1 MKTFL
6 ALLQRDVTVLIRDLP
21 EFVMRIAMQPFL
33 FVFVFGYVLPSIGQV
48 KSSYANLL
56 LPGIL
61 AASMM
66 MAGVQGTAI
75 PLSQDFGAIKE
86 IEDRL
91 MAPIRVSMVVLEKI
105 VMGTLQAWIAGGL
118 VFPLA
123 WAIMRSNLSLHVT
136 SFGYLFLYLFLVGL
150 ASAATGI
157 TLGTIISPFK
167 IPLMFATIII
177 PMIFLGATYYPWHA
191 LSNVVWLQTIILINP
206 MVYAAEG
213 FRSVLTPGIP
223 HIRMLFTI
231 LGLFGAVIIL
241 SGIGLRGFIKRAYS

>member
-6 ALLQRDVTVLIRDLP
+6 ALLQRDVTVLVRDLP

-48 KSSYANLL
+48 QSSYANLL

-91 MAPIRVSMVVLEKI
+91 MAPIRISMVVLEKI

-118 VFPLA
+118 VFPIA
-123 WAIMRSNLSLHVT
+123 WLIMRNNLSIHVA
-136 SFGYLFLYLFLVGL
+136 SYSAMFLLLFLVGL

-157 TLGTIISPFK
+157 TLGTSISPFK

-177 PMIFLGATYYPWHA
+177 PMIFLGATYYPWQA
-191 LSNVVWLQTIILINP
+191 LESVSWLQKLILINP

-213 FRSVLTPGIP
+213 FRSVLTPQVP
-223 HIRMLFTI
+223 HISRGYAI
-231 LGLFGAVIIL
+231 LGLVAAIVIL
-241 SGIGLRGFIKRAYS
+241 SGVGLRGFIKRAYS

>member
-1 MKTFL
+1 MKTFA
-6 ALLQRDVTVLIRDLP
+6 ALLQRDITVLIRDLP
-21 EFVMRIAMQPFL
+21 EFVVRIAMQPFL
-33 FVFVFGYVLPSIGQV
+33 FVFVFGYVLPNAGQV
-48 KSSYANLL
+48 QPSYANLL

-91 MAPIRVSMVVLEKI
+91 MAPIRISMVVLEKI
-105 VMGTLQAWIAGGL
+105 VMGTLQSWIAGGL
-118 VFPLA
+118 VFPIA
-123 WAIMRSNLSLHVT
+123 WIIMRNNLSVHVQ
-136 SFGYLFLYLFLVGL
+136 SFITLFVLLFLVGI

-157 TLGTIISPFK
+157 TLGTSISPFK

-177 PMIFLGATYYPWHA
+177 PMIFLGAAYYPWHA
-191 LSNVVWLQTIILINP
+191 LGNVAWLQKVILINP

-213 FRSVLTPGIP
+213 FRSVLTPKVE
-223 HIRMLFTI
+223 HIRQLYVI
-231 LGLFGAVIIL
+231 LGLLAAITVL
-241 SGIGLRGFIKRAYS
+241 SGIGLRGFVKRAYS

>member
-6 ALLQRDVTVLIRDLP
+6 ALLERDVRVLVRDLP
-21 EFVMRIAMQPFL
+21 EFIMRIAMQPFL
-33 FVFVFGYVLPSIGQV
+33 FVFVFGYVLPNIGQV
-48 KSSYANLL
+48 QSSYANLL

-105 VMGTLQAWIAGGL
+105 VMGTLQAWIAGAL
-118 VFPLA
+118 VFPIA
-123 WAIMRSNLSLHVT
+123 WMIMRSNLSIHVA
-136 SFGYLFLYLFLVGL
+136 SFGKLFLLIFLVGL
-150 ASAATGI
+150 VSAATGI
-157 TLGTIISPFK
+157 TLGTVINPFK

-177 PMIFLGATYYPWHA
+177 PMIFLGATYYPWSA
-191 LSNVVWLQTIILINP
+191 LSNVVWLQKLILLNP

-213 FRSVLTPGIP
+213 FRSVLTPDVP
-223 HIRMLFTI
+223 HISQYYVVLGLLAGIAI
-231 LGLFGAVIIL
+231 LGFN
-241 SGIGLRGFIKRAYS
+241 GLRGFMKRAYS